1 MDLDSEDTTR
11 SRQPPPDSPGSTGIQ
26 DVLEGRTTTS
36 RTITAEDLAAVALPD
51 LDTLRRQTPGEP
63 DHSQGYDPAKAADYA
78 MALALA
84 PSTLNTPLRAKDVL
98 EQLTEKVRQKGRA
111 LTANSLLFAS
121 GGRVKLAHNVKWIDA
136 STMKKTF
143 DIFWQAKKDQEQ
155 YSATRVARLLIGGP
169 GGPEKVGRVVRGYW
183 MAAGLGDYAITPN
196 GAREVVRKAV
206 YELADVFTTAG
217 RQPDPRL
224 IAQRIYAPGEEP
236 LENQTLIVEEFL
248 RQHAESAP
256 LTATSDTAAP
266 TGLDTI
272 PLNDLEQLRD
282 SVPGLL
288 TEPFS
293 DPRLAADYG
302 TALALAHSRSGTPI
316 DPAPVSA
323 YLTQDSDKFHRTAS
337 GLLFAGGATLKVDI
351 NARKYLTAEF
361 LRQSIDV
368 AYQQRSNK
376 TPHTPHSAAV
386 AVAGTGLAA
395 NYVRGFWM
403 AAGLGEYAVTE
414 GGARDVVRK
423 AVRELAVAFLSAGK
437 EPDPLLIAQRVY
449 SPGRRA
455 EVQHVVMVEEFL
467 RQHAAVEEVGGA
479 ASEGGLNEVLL
490 DADRLRESMPE
501 PPGGEDYDQ
510 AAAAD
515 YAAHLALAQS
525 PGAPPLEPSA
535 YGKHFAPPKVTSGKS
550 QIAMSRA
557 LLFASGAQVTL
568 GRNKNVLFTV
578 DKMRQGFALAGQV
591 DDKGEPLTMTQA
603 ASKMGSG
610 HASYAVWGFWLA
622 AGLRGDGLR
631 RGGARDVIRKAV
643 DTLAG

>member
-1 MDLDSEDTTR
+1 
-11 SRQPPPDSPGSTGIQ
+11 
-26 DVLEGRTTTS
+26 
-36 RTITAEDLAAVALPD
+36 
-51 LDTLRRQTPGEP
+51 QTPGEP

-84 PSTLNTPLRAKDVL
+84 PSPLSTPLRAADVL
-98 EQLTEKVRQKGRA
+98 EQLTEKANQKSRT

-121 GGRVKLAHNVKWIDA
+121 GGRVKIAHNVKWIDA

-155 YSATRVARLLIGGP
+155 YSATRVARLLIGDGP
-169 GGPEKVGRVVRGYW
+169 GGTEKVGRVVRGYW

-196 GAREVVRKAV
+196 GARDVVRKAV

-217 RQPDPRL
+217 SQPDPRL

-272 PLNDLEQLRD
+272 PLNDLEKLRD
-282 SVPGLL
+282 SVPEFP

-316 DPAPVSA
+316 DPAPYSA
-323 YLTQDSDKFHRTAS
+323 YLTQDSGKSSRTVA
-337 GLLFAGGATLKVDI
+337 GLLFAGGATLKV
-351 NARKYLTAEF
+351 NKTSLYTTAEF
-361 LRQSIDV
+361 LRQSIV
-368 AYQQRSNK
+368 IAHQEQSNK
-376 TPHTPHSAAV
+376 TPHTPHSVAV
-386 AVAGTGLAA
+386 AVTGAWLAA

-403 AAGLGEYAVTE
+403 AAGLGEYTITE

-423 AVRELAVAFLSAGK
+423 AVRELAAAFLSAGK

-449 SPGRRA
+449 SPGRKP

-467 RQHAAVEEVGGA
+467 RQHAAVEEAGGA
-479 ASEGGLNEVLL
+479 AGEGGLNEVLL
-490 DADRLRESMPE
+490 DVDRLRESIPE

-510 AAAAD
+510 EVAAD

-535 YGKHFAPPKVTSGKS
+535 
-550 QIAMSRA
+550 
-557 LLFASGAQVTL
+557 
-568 GRNKNVLFTV
+568 
-578 DKMRQGFALAGQV
+578 
-591 DDKGEPLTMTQA
+591 
-603 ASKMGSG
+603 
-610 HASYAVWGFWLA
+610 
-622 AGLRGDGLR
+622 
-631 RGGARDVIRKAV
+631 
-643 DTLAG
+643 